1 MKAKLC
7 KTVFSGTLLALMVL
21 AVSCGG
27 AASPTDAPQPTDTAA
42 PTTAPSTDSTA
53 PSPSATPLPT
63 VAPTVTP
70 PATQLES
77 ARDSITLVMPEEPAQ
92 LNPLQSIGAS
102 TNAYVTRDN
111 VAEPL
116 TWQSGDDQRIVPTSA
131 TESWTQTAPDRWQF
145 KLRQGVTFSN
155 GEAYNA
161 QATVPSLEFLGDGTN
176 NNSSFPYTGGFKPE
190 AVDEFTLDIVCDDPC
205 PIFPNTAFFTGIQ
218 APGYLAANPTVESR
232 ARSVIGFGPY
242 VLKEWNP
249 GVSITQEA
257 YEGYTPVG
265 DHYEFQKPRIKDVT
279 WVWRGETTVMVAMVK
294 TQEADLAWDVSVDAA
309 EELPEDMIALGSSA
323 EVYAFSAD
331 TLWHPEL
338 KKTEVRQAINHAIN
352 CQEIVDTLYH
362 GLTECVGN
370 IIWNGVIGAT
380 EENTAPY
387 EYNPEKARQLLQQA
401 GYDPANEIDIFTRAT
416 RIPKQIEV
424 AEAYQA
430 YMSQVG
436 ITAEINVVES
446 ALRQERTACGVGNTL
461 NQVMADSG
469 RDPSEDTP
477 TREDFQ
483 QAIQRG
489 ELCPRGDLME
499 NEPSNETLDFGRQAN
514 WYMNC
519 TFVRSMVCDPSPGGI
534 QEMLPLAVSA
544 GGEERQMRMQQL
556 ADIMHNDSL
565 FIFAFKLPLVYAK
578 DAKLEF
584 HPRFDGR
591 IRVNHLWF
599 QP

>member
-1 MKAKLC
+1 MQVKLY
-7 KTVFSGTLLALMVL
+7 KTLFLAVLLTLMVL
-21 AVSCGG
+21 VISCGG
-27 AASPTDAPQPTDTAA
+27 AANPTSAPQPTATTGPTATPSA
-42 PTTAPSTDSTA
+42 DSPTPM
-53 PSPSATPLPT
+53 PSATPTPT

-70 PATQLES
+70 QPAEIVS

-111 VAEPL
+111 VVESL
-116 TWQSGDDQRIVPTSA
+116 TWQSGDDQRIVPTTA
-131 TESWTQTAPDRWQF
+131 TESWTQTAPDKWRF
-145 KLRQGVTFSN
+145 KLRQGVKFSN
-155 GEAYNA
+155 GEPYDA
-161 QATVPSLEFLGDGTN
+161 QAAVPTLVFLGVEAN
-176 NNSSFPYTGGFKPE
+176 NNSSFPYTSGFKPMV
-190 AVDEFTLDIVCDDPC
+190 VDEFTLDIICDEAC

-232 ARSVIGFGPY
+232 ARTVIGFGPY
-242 VLKEWNP
+242 VLKEWTP
-249 GVSITQEA
+249 GVSITEEA
-257 YEGYTPVG
+257 YEGYVPVG
-265 DHYEFQKPRIKDVT
+265 DHYEFQKPRIKNVT
-279 WVWRGETTVMVAMVK
+279 WVWRGETTVMTAMIK

-309 EELPEDMIALGSSA
+309 QELPKDMIALGSSA

-338 KKTEVRQAINHAIN
+338 KKTEVRQAINHAID
-352 CQEIVDTLYH
+352 CQEIVDTLYQ

-370 IIWNGVIGAT
+370 IIWPGVIGAT

-387 EYNPEKARQLLQQA
+387 EYNPEKASQLLEQA
-401 GYDPANEIDIFTRAT
+401 GYDPANVIDIFTRAT

-446 ALRQERTACGVGNTL
+446 AVRQERTSCGVGNTL
-461 NQVMADSG
+461 NQVLLDSG
-469 RDPSEDTP
+469 RNPDQDTP

-483 QAIQRG
+483 QAIERG
-489 ELCPRGDLME
+489 ALCPRGDLME

-544 GGEERQMRMQQL
+544 GGAERQKRMQEL

-578 DAKLEF
+578 DPKLEF

>member
-1 MKAKLC
+1 MPVKLY
-7 KTVFSGTLLALMVL
+7 KGVFSAVLLTLMVL
-21 AVSCGG
+21 VISCGG
-27 AASPTDAPQPTDTAA
+27 AANPTVAPQPTATTGPTVTPSSDSPA
-42 PTTAPSTDSTA
+42 PM
-53 PSPSATPLPT
+53 PSATPLPT

-70 PATQLES
+70 QPAEIVS

-111 VAEPL
+111 VVESL

-131 TESWTQTAPDRWQF
+131 TDSWTQTAPNKWRF

-161 QATVPSLEFLGDGTN
+161 QAAVPSLEFLGVEAN
-176 NNSSFPYTGGFKPE
+176 NNPSFPYTGGFKPMV
-190 AVDEFTLDIVCDDPC
+190 VDEFTLDIICDEAC
-205 PIFPNTAFFTGIQ
+205 PIFPKTAFFTGIQ
-218 APGYLAANPTVESR
+218 APGYLAANPTVDSR
-232 ARSVIGFGPY
+232 ARTVIGFGPY
-242 VLKEWNP
+242 VLKEWSP
-249 GVSITQEA
+249 GVSITEEA
-257 YEGYTPVG
+257 YEGYVPVG
-265 DHYEFQKPRIKDVT
+265 NHYEFQKPRIKNVT
-279 WVWRGETTVMVAMVK
+279 WVWRGETTVMTAMVK

-309 EELPEDMIALGSSA
+309 QELPEDMIALGSSA
-323 EVYAFSAD
+323 EVFAFSAD
-331 TLWHPEL
+331 TLWDPEL
-338 KKTEVRQAINHAIN
+338 KKKEVRQAINHAID

-362 GLTECVGN
+362 GLAECVGN
-370 IIWNGVIGAT
+370 IIWPGVIGAT

-387 EYNPEKARQLLQQA
+387 EYNPEKAQQLLQQA
-401 GYDPANEIDIFTRAT
+401 GYDPANVIDIFTRAT

-424 AEAYQA
+424 VESYHA

-446 ALRQERTACGVGNTL
+446 AVRQERTACGIGNTL
-461 NQVMADSG
+461 NQVLIDSG
-469 RDPSEDTP
+469 RNPDQDTP

-483 QAIQRG
+483 QAIERG
-489 ELCPRGDLME
+489 ALCPRGDLME

-544 GGEERQMRMQQL
+544 GGAERQKRMQEL

-565 FIFAFKLPLVYAK
+565 FIFGFKLPLVYAK
-578 DAKLEF
+578 DPKLEF

>member
-1 MKAKLC
+1 MRLHR
-7 KTVFSGTLLALMVL
+7 TMLSGALLTLMALGISCSSAATST
-21 AVSCGG
+21 AV
-27 AASPTDAPQPTDTAA
+27 PQPTATAA
-42 PTTAPSTDSTA
+42 PLTTPSADSTA
-53 PSPSATPLPT
+53 PLPSATPAPT

-70 PATQLES
+70 PPTQLES

-102 TNAYVTRDN
+102 TNAYATRDN

-131 TESWTQTAPDRWQF
+131 TESWTQTAPNQWQF

-161 QATVPSLEFLGDGTN
+161 EAAVPSLEFLGDGSN
-176 NNSSFPYTGGFKPE
+176 NNSSFPYTSGFKPV
-190 AVDEFTLDIVCDDPC
+190 AVDEFTLDIICDDAC

-232 ARSVIGFGPY
+232 ARTVIGFGPY

-249 GVSITQEA
+249 GVSITEEA

-265 DHYEFQKPRIKDVT
+265 DHYEFQKPPIKNVT

-401 GYDPANEIDIFTRAT
+401 GYDPANEIDIFTRST
-416 RIPKQIEV
+416 RIPKQVEV

-436 ITAEINVVES
+436 ITADINVIES
-446 ALRQERTACGVGNTL
+446 GIRQERTSCGVGNTL
-461 NQVMADSG
+461 NQMLTDSG
-469 RDPSEDTP
+469 RDPSSDTP

-483 QAIQRG
+483 QAIERG
-489 ELCPRGDLME
+489 ELCPRGAMME

-519 TFVRSMVCDPSPGGI
+519 TFVRSTVCDPSPGGI
-534 QEMLPLAVSA
+534 QEMLPPAVSA
-544 GGEERQMRMQQL
+544 AGDERQMRMQQL

-578 DAKLEF
+578 DPKLEF